1 MAAAEVLLERPCEG
15 VALVSFNR
23 PDQMNAIRPS
33 TVSALLDVV
42 GSLVDDGSTRV
53 VVLTG
58 TGRGFCSGMDLSA
71 VDEFPQQDL
80 SVATAWMRNLFQG
93 ALALSQ
99 LPQPTIAAVN
109 GPAIGGG
116 FGFALG
122 CDIRIAAPTARFAA
136 TFVKIAMGPDAGLSH
151 TLPRTVGHARALE
164 LLLTAD
170 AIDAEEALRLG
181 IVSRVADDPVA
192 AALVLAGRIAA
203 VPGHVSRGI
212 KATLRRAAAADL
224 PTTIADIEAPA
235 QAEHYCHPDFF
246 TNAGA
251 WLSAHS

>member
-1 MAAAEVLLERPCEG
+1 MVTGEVLLERPREG
-15 VALVSFNR
+15 VALVMLNR
-23 PDQMNAIRPS
+23 PDHMNAIRPA
-33 TVSALLDVV
+33 TVSALLDAV
-42 GSLVDDGSTRV
+42 GSLVDDGSTRA

-58 TGRGFCSGMDLSA
+58 AGRGFCSGMDLSN

-80 SVATAWMRNLFQG
+80 PVATVWMRDLFQG

-116 FGFALG
+116 FGLALG

-136 TFVKIAMGPDAGLSH
+136 TFVKLAMGPDAGLSH

-181 IVSRVADDPVA
+181 VVSRVADDPVA
-192 AALVLAGRIAA
+192 AALVLADRIAA
-203 VPGHVSRGI
+203 APGHVSRGI
-212 KATLRRAAAADL
+212 KATLRRASAVDL

-235 QAEHYCHPDFF
+235 QAEYYCHPDFF
-246 TNAGA
+246 ANAGA
-251 WLSAHS
+251 WLGAHS

>member
-1 MAAAEVLLERPCEG
+1 M
-15 VALVSFNR
+15 
-23 PDQMNAIRPS
+23 
-33 TVSALLDVV
+33 
-42 GSLVDDGSTRV
+42 
-53 VVLTG
+53 
-58 TGRGFCSGMDLSA
+58 
-71 VDEFPQQDL
+71 
-80 SVATAWMRNLFQG
+80 
-93 ALALSQ
+93 SQ
-99 LPQPTIAAVN
+99 VPQPTVAAVN

-246 TNAGA
+246 ANVGA

>member
-1 MAAAEVLLERPCEG
+1 MVAAEVVFERPCEG
-15 VALVSFNR
+15 VGLVTLNR

-33 TVSALLDVV
+33 TISALLDAV
-42 GSLVDDGSTRV
+42 GSLVNDESTHV

-58 TGRGFCSGMDLSA
+58 AGRGFCSGMDLSA
-71 VDEFPQQDL
+71 VDEFPQQDVP
-80 SVATAWMRNLFQG
+80 VATAWMRNLFQG

-116 FGFALG
+116 FGLALG

-136 TFVKIAMGPDAGLSH
+136 TFVKLAMGPDAGLSH

-170 AIDAEEALRLG
+170 TIDAEEALRSG
-181 IVSRVADDPVA
+181 IVSRVVDDPVA
-192 AALVLAGRIAA
+192 AALALAGRIAA
-203 VPGHVSRGI
+203 APGHVSRGI
-212 KATLRRAAAADL
+212 KATVRRASAADL

-246 TNAGA
+246 ANAGA
-251 WLSAHS
+251 WLNAHS